1 MAVSSPGRARSARG
15 EGSSGGR
22 HRPAAADPRAWAEV
36 GEGHVVD
43 AESAVRMR
51 RRAER
56 SPPPPR
62 GEAAGTTRTAPANAA
77 RRREG
82 AGTPAPTARSA
93 SAPTWAAR
101 GVVRRANRGWSKRAS
116 AAERRA
122 HDEAPRDAIASG
134 RFWRS
139 RRIPSYARIVT
150 ADMSH
155 FPGSASSVRRRT
167 SRYASQLGARYST
180 FAGAGRS
187 VPRNASRV
195 RRVARTVLGRR
206 HLRRVVDPS
215 WPRPRDPRGAC
226 GTSLGR

>member
-1 MAVSSPGRARSARG
+1 MPTTTRR
-15 EGSSGGR
+15 GGR
-22 HRPAAADPRAWAEV
+22 
-36 GEGHVVD
+36 
-43 AESAVRMR
+43 R
-51 RRAER
+51 R
-56 SPPPPR
+56 PPPR
-62 GEAAGTTRTAPANAA
+62 GEGGDGDDARRARRGRTARGKRAG
-77 RRREG
+77 EG

-139 RRIPSYARIVT
+139 RRIPSYVRIVT

-167 SRYASQLGARYST
+167 SRYASQPGARYST

-187 VPRNASRV
+187 VPLATRRAS
-195 RRVARTVLGRR
+195 VASTPRVLGATTSPAGGRPSTR
-206 HLRRVVDPS
+206 APPTPRPARCDARDEPRTLTLLGRTSSRRVVSLADAEGD
-215 WPRPRDPRGAC
+215 RFRG
-226 GTSLGR
+226 